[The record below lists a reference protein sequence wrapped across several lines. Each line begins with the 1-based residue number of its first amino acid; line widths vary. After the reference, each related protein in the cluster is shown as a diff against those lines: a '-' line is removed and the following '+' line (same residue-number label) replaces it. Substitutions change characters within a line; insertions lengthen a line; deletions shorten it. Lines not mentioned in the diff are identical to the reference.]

1 MPEQAAILQVG
12 PLGEEIDRELQA
24 RYEVLRLWTEPTG
37 LQALAAHAGRITA
50 ILTSVRHGCNASLI
64 ERLPNLR
71 VICSWG
77 VGYETVDV
85 AAAHRRGIVVS
96 NTPDVL
102 NDCVADLAWGL
113 LIAAARRIAV
123 GDRSVK
129 TGQWRTIGAFPLST
143 RVSGKRLGILGLG
156 RIGEAIARRGTG
168 FSMDVRYHNR
178 RRRTDAPYRYEPSLT
193 ELARW
198 ADFLVVACEGGA
210 GTRHLVSDAVID
222 ALGPRGI
229 LVNIAR
235 GTVIDQ
241 AAMVRALAAGRLGG
255 AGLDV
260 LENEPAVPP
269 ELMQMDQVVLMPHV
283 GSATIET
290 RRAMG
295 RLVLDNLASFMA
307 GGGLLTP
314 ISA

>member
-1 MPEQAAILQVG
+1 LP
-12 PLGEEIDRELQA
+12 
-24 RYEVLRLWTEPTG
+24 
-37 LQALAAHAGRITA
+37 AHVGRITV
-50 ILTSVRHGCNASLI
+50 IVTSVRHGCKASLI

-222 ALGPRGI
+222 ALGPGGI

-241 AAMVRALAAGRLGG
+241 AAMVRALVAGRLGG

-307 GGGLLTP
+307 GRGLLTP

>member
-1 MPEQAAILQVG
+1 MPDRAVILQVG
-12 PLGEEIDRELQA
+12 PLGEEIDQELQA
-24 RYEVLRLWTEPTG
+24 QYEVLRLWAEPGG
-37 LQALAAHAGRITA
+37 LDAAANRGAGICA
-50 ILTSVRHGCNASLI
+50 VVTSVRHGCKASLI
-64 ERLPNLR
+64 ERLPDLR
-71 VICSWG
+71 AICSWG
-77 VGYETVDV
+77 VGYETIDV
-85 AAAHRRGIVVS
+85 AAAHGRGVVVS

-102 NDCVADLAWGL
+102 DDCVADLAWGL
-113 LIAAARRIAV
+113 LIAAARRTAV
-123 GDRSVK
+123 GDRYVK

-156 RIGEAIARRGTG
+156 RIGEAIARRGSG

-178 RRRTDAPYRYEPSLT
+178 RERTGVPYRYEAALS

-198 ADFLVVACEGGA
+198 ADFLVVACEGGPA
-210 GTRHLVSDAVID
+210 TRHLVSAEVID

-229 LVNIAR
+229 IVNIAR

-241 AAMVRALAAGRLGG
+241 AAMVRALAEGRLGG

-269 ELMQMDQVVLMPHV
+269 ELMEMDQVALMPHV
-283 GSATIET
+283 GSATVET

-295 RLVLDNLASFMA
+295 RLVVDNLASFLA
-307 GGGLLTP
+307 GRGLLTP
-314 ISA
+314 IRP